1 MKIGNQLGHQGDTQ
15 WYTVN
20 DGVPSNAKKVQKQF
34 IAASERTGNVHAL
47 SGNYD
52 MYEVENGHIIECHDT
67 CVLNHTANEALNG
80 NWDKAVELP
89 VRDHRS
95 SEIQK
100 GVYFVGIQQR
110 FDPLA
115 GHKKRVID

>member
-1 MKIGNQLGHQGDTQ
+1 MNFKSQLGHQGDTQ
-15 WYTVN
+15 WF
-20 DGVPSNAKKVQKQF
+20 GVDKIPTDAKKVDKQF

-52 MYEVENGHIIECHDT
+52 MYEIAGGHIMECHDT
-67 CVLNHTANEALNG
+67 CVLNHTSNESLKG
-80 NWDKAVELP
+80 NWDKAVELQQ
-89 VRDHRS
+89 RDHRS
-95 SEIQK
+95 STIEK
-100 GVYFVGIQQR
+100 GIYFVGIQQR